1 LPLVLMA
8 LVVLCGAIAV
18 VTAQLT
24 QSGLS
29 PLQSRIVSIAE
40 SQVGYRTDPAQTYC
54 NKFSA
59 YWHVGRDT
67 CGNANRSE
75 QWCADFAAW
84 VWKTAGAPVTYEL
97 KPGDINSASASIYL
111 WGVAHG
117 TWHPVGTGYV
127 PEPGD
132 IAVYGLNTDT
142 LVAIHV
148 AVVTGFETGSRGP
161 DVVNGDGDRTGFSVV
176 ESGRDEYQ
184 ADTARGSESRIS
196 GYVSPIQVG
205 EHDG

>member
-1 LPLVLMA
+1 MA

-54 NKFSA
+54 NKYSA
-59 YWHVGRDT
+59 YWHAGRDT

-84 VWKTAGAPVTYEL
+84 VWKTAGVSVTYEL
-97 KPGDINSASASIYL
+97 KPGDINSASASFYL

-127 PEPGD
+127 PESGD

-142 LVAIHV
+142 LVATHV

-161 DVVNGDGDRTGFSVV
+161 DVVNGDGDRTGFSGV
-176 ESGRDEYQ
+176 ESGRDEYR
-184 ADTARGSESRIS
+184 ADTARGSESRVS
-196 GYVSPIQVG
+196 GYVSPIQAG
-205 EHDG
+205 EKRDG